1 MIETYDGDALDVSA
15 LMTAVADLLRRQL
28 CDPTAYAAA
37 LPDSML
43 ANRHRGSVRWQADER
58 SMTWSL
64 SAPGGTDPA
73 PPARCRHTSPA
84 LQVPVADGE

>member
-43 ANRHRGSVRWQADER
+43 ANRHRGIGTLAGRRAVYDLVTVRA
-58 SMTWSL
+58 
-64 SAPGGTDPA
+64 GGY
-73 PPARCRHTSPA
+73 
-84 LQVPVADGE
+84 